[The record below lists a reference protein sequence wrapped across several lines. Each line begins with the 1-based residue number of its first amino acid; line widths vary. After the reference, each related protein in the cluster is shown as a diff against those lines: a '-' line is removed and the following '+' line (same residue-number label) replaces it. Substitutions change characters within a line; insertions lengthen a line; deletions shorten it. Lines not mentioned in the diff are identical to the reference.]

1 MELISNR
8 ENPQQLRS
16 RERVEVVLAAAKK
29 ILANQG
35 YSKLT
40 LSAVCEIAGVKQT
53 SIYRYWPNK
62 EALLTSIADA
72 FQEEFT
78 IELAKIEDVAFDVPW
93 RDVQQILVAGL
104 AEWCEANPWI
114 YSAQTAIRASKPLHP
129 RLDQILSYFGAKYG
143 HLLKI
148 GGLGVRGE
156 EEVTVT
162 RTYTETLASFMYALE
177 FANHNQ
183 PEIDAITKRYTD
195 LLIAYLAPMM
205 QES

>member
-16 RERVEVVLAAAKK
+16 KERVALVLGAAKK
-29 ILANQG
+29 ILAEDG

-40 LSAVCEIAGVKQT
+40 LAAVCEQAGIKQT

-72 FQEEFT
+72 FQAEFT
-78 IELAKIEDVAFDVPW
+78 AELAKIEDIAFDIHW
-93 RDVQQILVAGL
+93 REVQHLLISDL
-104 AEWCEANPWI
+104 AQWCEANPWI

-156 EEVTVT
+156 EEVIVT
-162 RTYTETLASFMYALE
+162 RTYTEVLATFMYALE
-177 FANHNQ
+177 FANHNEQ
-183 PEIDAITKRYTD
+183 EIKAITDRYIALVT
-195 LLIAYLAPMM
+195 AYLTPMM
-205 QES
+205 QEG

>member
-1 MELISNR
+1 M
-8 ENPQQLRS
+8 
-16 RERVEVVLAAAKK
+16 AAAKK
-29 ILANQG
+29 ILATQG

-93 RDVQQILVAGL
+93 RDVQQILVTGL
-104 AEWCEANPWI
+104 AEFCEANPWI

-129 RLDQILSYFGAKYG
+129 RLDQLLSYFGAKYG

-148 GGLGVRGE
+148 SGLGVRGE

>member
-8 ENPQQLRS
+8 ENPRQLRS
-16 RERVEVVLAAAKK
+16 RERVELVLSATKK
-29 ILANQG
+29 ILAEQG

-40 LSAVCEIAGVKQT
+40 LAAVCDIANVKQT

-78 IELAKIEDVAFDVPW
+78 LELAKIEDLAFDTPW
-93 RDVQQILVAGL
+93 QEVQRILLVGL
-104 AEWCEANPWI
+104 ADWCESNSWI
-114 YSAQTAIRASKPLHP
+114 YSSQTAIRASKPLHP
-129 RLDQILSYFGAKYG
+129 RLDQILSYFAAKYG
-143 HLLKI
+143 HMLKI

-162 RTYTETLASFMYALE
+162 RTYTEVLATFMYALE
-177 FANHNQ
+177 FANHSQ
-183 PEIDAITKRYTD
+183 PEIEAITERY
-195 LLIAYLAPMM
+195 LNLVISYLAPVM
-205 QES
+205 QQD

>member
-1 MELISNR
+1 MELISTR

-16 RERVEVVLAAAKK
+16 RERVNVVLAATKK
-29 ILANQG
+29 ILAEDG

-62 EALLTSIADA
+62 EALLTSISDV

-93 RDVQQILVAGL
+93 REVQKILVVGL
-104 AEWCEANPWI
+104 AEWCEANFWV

-129 RLDQILSYFGAKYG
+129 RLDQLLSYFAAKYG

-156 EEVTVT
+156 QEVVVT

-177 FANHNQ
+177 FANHSQ
-183 PEIDAITKRYTD
+183 PEIDAITERYTN
-195 LLIAYLAPMM
+195 LVVTYLAPMM
-205 QES
+205 QED